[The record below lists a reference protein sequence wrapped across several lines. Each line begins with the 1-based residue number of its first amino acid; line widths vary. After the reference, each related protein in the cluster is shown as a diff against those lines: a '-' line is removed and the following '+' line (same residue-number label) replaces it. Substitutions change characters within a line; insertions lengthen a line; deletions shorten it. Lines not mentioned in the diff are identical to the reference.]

1 MLIIKPKRLGCD
13 WLLRQR
19 SPTRR
24 WSLPSLEVPRPHHL
38 IYDHCDHYVH
48 HHDHDHRLYCDDDK
62 DIWRDWQSSS
72 TLEHVT
78 VSKEGLLQVNHL
90 YSFPS
95 FDCHL
100 HIFTFHADADRYR
113 RRAQGFL
120 LSIGEIDQHN
130 GESPLGILINNNDC
144 QWGYRSKWGHWSK

>member
-1 MLIIKPKRLGCD
+1 M
-13 WLLRQR
+13 
-19 SPTRR
+19 
-24 WSLPSLEVPRPHHL
+24 
-38 IYDHCDHYVH
+38 
-48 HHDHDHRLYCDDDK
+48 
-62 DIWRDWQSSS
+62 
-72 TLEHVT
+72 EHVT

-130 GESPLGILINNNDC
+130 GESPLGILIKMGALIKVMVNPHWGYC
-144 QWGYRSKWGHWSK
+144 QWGY